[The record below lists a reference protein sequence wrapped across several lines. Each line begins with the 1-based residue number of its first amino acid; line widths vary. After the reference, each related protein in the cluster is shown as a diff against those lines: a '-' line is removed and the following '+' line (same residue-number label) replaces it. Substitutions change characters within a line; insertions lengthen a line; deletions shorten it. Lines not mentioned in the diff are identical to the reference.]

1 MSLVFTELS
10 YADPMK
16 ARDFAKDLRD
26 IDEKVTQLFA
36 LVGEGVSAA
45 TDALLAS
52 DHDAAVKIIARD
64 QLIDRLYFDIEE
76 SVQRQ
81 FALQAPVATDMRYLL
96 SMLRIVPELER
107 SGDLVRHIARRALRD
122 LANTLSPRARGLI
135 ERMGS
140 VGAQLWEASAAAYA
154 DRDPGAHGRMRILD
168 DELDELHVAIVAE
181 IVEAGLP
188 TPIAIDLALV
198 ARFYERLGDHAVN
211 VAGRMRFV
219 AGNIGPSE
227 EVAHN

>member
-1 MSLVFTELS
+1 
-10 YADPMK
+10 MK
-16 ARDFAKDLRD
+16 ARDFAKDLKD

-36 LVGEGVSAA
+36 LVGEGVAGA

-52 DHDAAVKIIARD
+52 DHEAALAIIARD

-122 LANTLSPRARGLI
+122 LATALPPRARGLL
-135 ERMGS
+135 ERMGH
-140 VGAQLWEASAAAYA
+140 VGAQLWEASAAAYTQ
-154 DRDPGAHGRMRILD
+154 RDPDAHARMRLLD

-181 IVEAGLP
+181 IVEAQLP
-188 TPIAIDLALV
+188 TPVAIDLALV

-211 VAGRMRFV
+211 VAGRIRFV
-219 AGNIGPSE
+219 AGHVSGGDGF
-227 EVAHN
+227 VAHN